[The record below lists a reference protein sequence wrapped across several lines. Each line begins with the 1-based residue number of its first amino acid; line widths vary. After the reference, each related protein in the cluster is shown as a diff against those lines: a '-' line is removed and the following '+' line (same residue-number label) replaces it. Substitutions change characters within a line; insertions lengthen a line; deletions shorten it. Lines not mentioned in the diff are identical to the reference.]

1 MKIEELSEIKLGLGL
16 GPIKFGMTR
25 EEVKTILGE
34 ADDIDSYSLDDNGKD
49 LSEAWEYDEFAISI
63 SFDEEDDWK
72 LSTVAIASKEYLFRG
87 KKLIGLDQNT
97 LLKELKSLEISDIQV
112 EDCSNTEF
120 PDHILVEVE
129 SLSLNFWLDN
139 GILEEIQWAPLFDE
153 NECII
158 WPK

>member
-1 MKIEELSEIKLGLGL
+1 MKIEDLSEIKLGLGL

-25 EEVKTILGE
+25 EEVKAILGE
-34 ADDIDSYSLDDNGKD
+34 ADNVDSYSLDHNGKD
-49 LSEAWEYDEFAISI
+49 LSEAWEYNEFAISI

-72 LSTVAIASKEYLFRG
+72 LSTLAIASKQYLFND
-87 KKLIGLDQNT
+87 KTLIGLDQNT
-97 LLKELKSLEISDIQV
+97 LLKELKSLEITDIQV

-120 PDHILVEVE
+120 PDHVLVEVE
-129 SLSLNFWLDN
+129 SLSLNFWLDD

-153 NECII
+153 NEYII